1 MTSGKALMKFITND
15 KGVALITALM
25 FTVLSLVI
33 SMSLL
38 YMVTSSIK
46 VSGAIKR
53 YKTVMDA
60 TYGGTE
66 IMTKDLLTKALS
78 YGSDST
84 GTFAQY
90 VAGQMGSLNPTFS
103 SCFQDRLENTKNNWS
118 SACANV
124 TGDPKS
130 SPDVSFSLT
139 PATGSPYTVYSKIV
153 DTTEWRFVS
162 FSSPSTGGTPVLLDK
177 TIAGNSERAV
187 PTGFSTKGGTVTQK
201 QPGIPH
207 YPYLYRIEIQGEL
220 QQNPNEKANI
230 SVQYAY

>member
-1 MTSGKALMKFITND
+1 MKCIFND

-46 VSGAIKR
+46 VSGAMKR

-66 IMTKDLLTKALS
+66 IITKDLLAKALS

-103 SCFQDRLENTKNNWS
+103 SCLQNRLENPKKNWS
-118 SACANV
+118 TACANV

-130 SPDVSFSLT
+130 SPDITFSLT
-139 PATGSPYTVYSKIV
+139 PATGSPYTIYSKIV
-153 DTTEWRFVS
+153 DTSEWRFIS
-162 FSSPSTGGTPVLLDK
+162 FSSPATGGTPVLLNK
-177 TIAGNSERAV
+177 AISGNSDRAV
-187 PTGFSTKGGTVTQK
+187 STGFSTKGGTVTSK

-207 YPYLYRIEIQGEL
+207 YPYMYRVEIQGEY
-220 QQNPNEKANI
+220 QQNSNEKANI